1 MTCADGKNCDEPIR
15 RRRAVAMFGLMVLVF
30 AVLSVFSFMDS
41 RGQVTPDQVSYG
53 TYQATAGKRVFQ
65 AYNCMDCHTLVGNG
79 AYLAPD
85 LTKEY
90 GQVGPA
96 WLAAFLP
103 SAGGWP
109 TEAALRTQL
118 LDKAVAADAGVT
130 TLDAYYEKYPGA
142 KQRVERRGGQTSYMP
157 NLPFSAA
164 ETGELIAYLKYTA
177 AMNTEGWPAKV
188 ETGSLA
194 HRLELLRG
202 ASAMATPVAA
212 VAAPAVAAA
221 SATAALDP
229 TAHGEALAR
238 DYGCVA
244 CHAIDGPHLV
254 GPDWGGLYGAPV
266 KLADGSTVVADDA
279 YLIESIVKPN
289 AKIAAGF
296 TADVMPQQYSQLLKD
311 DEVKDI
317 VAYIHSLEKR

>member
-1 MTCADGKNCDEPIR
+1 MTCADGKNCDEPIK
-15 RRRAVAMFGLMVLVF
+15 RRRALAMFGLMVLVF
-30 AVLSVFSFMDS
+30 AALSVFSFLDS
-41 RGQVTPDQVSYG
+41 RGQVTPQQVAYG
-53 TYQATAGKRVFQ
+53 PYPATAGKRVFQ

-118 LDKAVAADAGVT
+118 LDKTVAADAGVS

-142 KQRVERRGGQTSYMP
+142 KARVDRRGGKTSAMP

-188 ETGSLA
+188 ETGSLTQ
-194 HRLELLRG
+194 RLALLHG
-202 ASAMATPVAA
+202 TAAAAPVAA
-212 VAAPAVAAA
+212 TAAPTVAAAPAGAV
-221 SATAALDP
+221 DP
-229 TAHGEALAR
+229 AAHGEALAK

-244 CHAIDGPHLV
+244 CHAIDGAHLV
-254 GPDWGGLYGAPV
+254 GPDWGGLYGSQV
-266 KLADGSTVVADDA
+266 KLTDGRTVTADDA
-279 YLIESIVKPN
+279 YLTESIVKPN
-289 AKIAAGF
+289 AKIVAGF
-296 TADVMPQQYSQLLKD
+296 APDVMPQQYDQLLKEAD
-311 DEVKDI
+311 VKDI